1 MVVLK
6 PVPAPKPTGDPYYRV
21 KGRLPASMKP
31 DKTKKVVDIP
41 SRGITLIIEHVQD
54 WLVPKGRGWDRQTRA
69 IPGTKVILAVIPP
82 GSEGTPIRT
91 GKRGI
96 YQGAYFV
103 KNVRVDS
110 TIQELKVDQ
119 FGHITFE
126 RYRTGVVVSP
136 RSAYKRV
143 ISPGDIAHTVRA

>member
-91 GKRGI
+91 
-96 YQGAYFV
+96 
-103 KNVRVDS
+103 